1 MPHRQERRTD
11 KAGASTARQREK
23 GQSKAQHVAGL
34 NRACE
39 IRWVTPSR
47 GPWGAEVMPFY
58 AVSQGIQTLHIGMIW
73 EGYLGP
79 TAGQT
84 EAWFLPAQV
93 LHGHLGPLG
102 SKTEAKHTV
111 LLL

>member
-1 MPHRQERRTD
+1 
-11 KAGASTARQREK
+11 
-23 GQSKAQHVAGL
+23 
-34 NRACE
+34 
-39 IRWVTPSR
+39 
-47 GPWGAEVMPFY
+47 
-58 AVSQGIQTLHIGMIW
+58 MIW

-84 EAWFLPAQV
+84 EAWLLPVQV